1 MNKCTFFLNNFF
13 WIFSAIVFLCIGCQ
27 SPKDNSN
34 LKIFKYN
41 QFTGLTSLD
50 PAFAKNQANVWVVN
64 QLFNGLVQ
72 LDNDLQIQPCIAKS
86 WEISDDGKQLTFLL
100 RDDVYFHP
108 HHLFG
113 DNQTRKVVAQDF
125 VYSFERIIDG
135 KTASPGAWI
144 FNDKVIE
151 NNPFIAVNDSVF
163 VINLKASFLP
173 FLGILS
179 MPYAYV
185 VPHEIV
191 DFYGKDFRAHPI
203 GTGPFYLK
211 VWEEGTA
218 LVALKNDHYFEKENE
233 QQFPY
238 LDGFKV
244 TFSENRKME
253 FLSFT
258 QGKIDMI
265 SSLDKQVHHQVLNND
280 GTLQEKWITK
290 FDLQRKPYLNT
301 EYLGINIHENETPL
315 QSLKIRQAIQCA
327 IDKKSIVDFIKKGIG
342 YPAYDGFVP
351 PVLKNNKMSLNREEH
366 NEEKAKSLL
375 KEADYKGQLITLYT
389 NDSYKDIGLLIANQL
404 QKIGLN
410 VKIEVAQP
418 SILRE
423 WMAQGE
429 VPLFR
434 ASWIADYPDA
444 ENFLALFYGK
454 NGAPPNYTRF
464 RNATFNQLYENSLS
478 EKNDSLRFNLYNQ
491 MDSIVMYESPV
502 IPLFYDE
509 VILLTQKNIQGL
521 VPNSQNNLHL
531 KWVRKE

>member
-1 MNKCTFFLNNFF
+1 MRKAFFLFCYTLVLY
-13 WIFSAIVFLCIGCQ
+13 IFLFYSCQ
-27 SPKDNSN
+27 SPKDNEN

-86 WEISDDGKQLTFLL
+86 WRISDDGKQLTFLL
-100 RDDVYFHP
+100 RNDVFFHP

-113 DNQTRKVVAQDF
+113 DNQARKVVAQDF

-151 NNPFIAVNDSVF
+151 NKPFIAVNDSVF
-163 VINLKASFLP
+163 VINLKAPFLP
-173 FLGILS
+173 ILGILS
-179 MPYAYV
+179 MPYAFV

-191 DFYGKDFRAHPI
+191 AFYGKDFRAHPI

-218 LVALKNDHYFEKENE
+218 LVALKNDHYFETENE
-233 QQFPY
+233 QQLPH

-258 QGKIDMI
+258 QGKLDMI

-280 GTLQEKWITK
+280 GTLLEKWIAE
-290 FDLQRKPYLNT
+290 FNLQRKPYLNT
-301 EYLGINIHENETPL
+301 EYLGINLHDNETFL
-315 QSLKIRQAIQCA
+315 DALKIRQAIQYG
-327 IDKKSIVDFIKKGIG
+327 IDKKAIVDFIKKGIG

-351 PVLKNNKMSLNREEH
+351 PVLKNNARSLNRVNYKPDTAKLLL
-366 NEEKAKSLL
+366 NEANY
-375 KEADYKGQLITLYT
+375 DGQLITLYT
-389 NDSYKDIGLLIANQL
+389 NDSYKDIGLLISSQL

-423 WMAQGE
+423 WMAQGQ

-464 RNATFNQLYENSLS
+464 NNATFNQLYENSLS
-478 EKNDSLRFNLYNQ
+478 EKNDSLRFHLYNQ

-509 VILLTQKNIQGL
+509 VILLTQKNIKGL

-531 KWVRKE
+531 KWVGKE